1 MRTTLRLF
9 FVQHQH
15 LFADDFGHIALDP
28 LLILESTELQAKCA
42 AIAPP
47 CLHKTHSPS
56 HKQII
61 NQQLI
66 GNRHQI
72 MLILFYT
79 KNAEH
84 GDEDIF
90 L

>member
-1 MRTTLRLF
+1 M
-9 FVQHQH
+9 
-15 LFADDFGHIALDP
+15 
-28 LLILESTELQAKCA
+28 AKCA
-42 AIAPP
+42 AIALPF
-47 CLHKTHSPS
+47 LHQTHSSSP
-56 HKQII
+56 KQII

-72 MLILFYT
+72 MLILFYP

-84 GDEDIF
+84 GDEYIF

>member
-1 MRTTLRLF
+1 MRSMQYLKKTIPDNTKCVLCHDSFLSSTKTCSPMISVTL
-9 FVQHQH
+9 
-15 LFADDFGHIALDP
+15 AS
-28 LLILESTELQAKCA
+28 E
-42 AIAPP
+42 
-47 CLHKTHSPS
+47 
-56 HKQII
+56 QII

-84 GDEDIF
+84 GDEYIF

>member
-15 LFADDFGHIALDP
+15 LFADDFDCIALDL
-28 LLILESTELQAKCA
+28 LLIIEGRGYRCYVLQ
-42 AIAPP
+42 
-47 CLHKTHSPS
+47 LTHQTHSSSP
-56 HKQII
+56 KQIL

-66 GNRHQI
+66 GDRHQI